1 MSQHLQAST
10 PDYDPTRDLDPAI
23 HPFELDQR
31 LANDCIVMGRF
42 GLSELL
48 LMNDANYPWFI
59 LVPEREDIFEIFQLD
74 EVDQRQ
80 LLDESTCL
88 AAHIHKV
95 FHADKLNIAALGN
108 VVPQLHI
115 HHIVR
120 YRDDASWPRPVWG
133 EQPAVP
139 YSVGQADAIRS
150 IMQGI
155 CR

>member
-1 MSQHLQAST
+1 MFQ
-10 PDYDPTRDLDPAI
+10 I
-23 HPFELDQR
+23 HPTLQ
-31 LANDCIVMGRF
+31 NDCITLGK
-42 GLSELL
+42 LDLCHLL

-59 LVPEREDIFEIFQLD
+59 LVPEREGISEIFQLD
-74 EVDQRQ
+74 EVDQGQ
-80 LLDESTCL
+80 LLNESTCL

-120 YRDDASWPRPVWG
+120 YRDDACWPSPVWG
-133 EQPAVP
+133 ERPAVP
-139 YSVGQADAIRS
+139 YSVGQVDAISS

-155 CR
+155 CRR